1 MTKRLVLVN
10 QDLCTGC
17 MACVEACSLAHENKC
32 SYRRSRIVVEKDEVN
47 AIFLPLLCEMCEA
60 HCMYVCPDN
69 AIHYDTELAMPII
82 DEEKCTGC
90 MKCVR
95 ECPFQGINYDMMN
108 KKALKCD
115 LCGGDPIC
123 VKVCDPKALVA
134 IEPKKDLILKKYE
147 NACSKMHVYHELIE
161 PVKKKFREIS
171 KGAEA
176 S

>member
-1 MTKRLVLVN
+1 
-10 QDLCTGC
+10 
-17 MACVEACSLAHENKC
+17 
-32 SYRRSRIVVEKDEVN
+32 
-47 AIFLPLLCEMCEA
+47 
-60 HCMYVCPDN
+60 MYVCPDN

-95 ECPFQGINYDMMN
+95 ECPFQGINYDRMN

-134 IEPKKDLILKKYE
+134 IEPKKELILEKYE
-147 NACSKMHVYHELIE
+147 KACSKMHVYHELIE
-161 PVKKKFREIS
+161 PARKKFKKIPKS
-171 KGAEA
+171 AEA